1 MERREFLRLMAFAAT
16 ALPISARSQPSSR
29 ARRIAVFMDRT
40 ADDPEANARLTVFK

>member
-1 MERREFLRLMAFAAT
+1 MERRAFLRLMAFAAT
-16 ALPISARSQPSSR
+16 ALPISARSQPSPR